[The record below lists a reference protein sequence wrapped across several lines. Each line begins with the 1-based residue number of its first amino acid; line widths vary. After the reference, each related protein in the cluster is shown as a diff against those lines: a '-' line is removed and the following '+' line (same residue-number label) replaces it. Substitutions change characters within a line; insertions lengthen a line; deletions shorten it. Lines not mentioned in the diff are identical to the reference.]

1 MCVKLINQ
9 QRQNI
14 LETEVISEENRILRE
29 QLQHKNLQLT
39 DTETLIKYP
48 LSQSDS
54 NCWSK
59 HSFIHEFKKLQMFQ
73 SFQFSC
79 FTNMIDKIY

>member
-29 QLQHKNLQLT
+29 QLQHKHLQLT

-48 LSQSDS
+48 LSY
-54 NCWSK
+54 NPILK
-59 HSFIHEFKKLQMFQ
+59 G
-73 SFQFSC
+73 
-79 FTNMIDKIY
+79 

>member
-1 MCVKLINQ
+1 MCVKLINH

-48 LSQSDS
+48 LSYNPILKGKSAP
-54 NCWSK
+54 K
-59 HSFIHEFKKLQMFQ
+59 
-73 SFQFSC
+73 
-79 FTNMIDKIY
+79 